1 MVCIFSR
8 GVVRGVAGIYI
19 YLAFWPYGVH
29 IMDIWS
35 SGHTD
40 IWSSEHL
47 VIQSSC
53 HHSRLL
59 AIRTFDHLAI
69 WTSGHPDIW
78 SSAHLVFWPPRL
90 LASCPKNVLIG
101 RFSAYLEGYT
111 NLKFLT
117 SSVLLSNIYL
127 LLWCVW
133 VQNLIESSNMS
144 ASCSQLYKILHG
156 KRIKKTRPVS
166 SDEYINLFQC
176 RLCIKYTYIYV
187 QNCLLLSLSTGH
199 VRRMTFFLWGQ
210 WAD

>member
-1 MVCIFSR
+1 MAIWTTDHLS
-8 GVVRGVAGIYI
+8 I
-19 YLAFWPYGVH
+19 WP
-29 IMDIWS
+29 
-35 SGHTD
+35 SG
-40 IWSSEHL
+40 HL
-47 VIQSSC
+47 VILP
-53 HHSRLL
+53 SRLL
-59 AIRTFDHLAI
+59 AIQTSSHLNF
-69 WTSGHPDIW
+69 WSSDHPDIW
-78 SSAHLVFWPPRL
+78 LSGHLSGYLANGHPDFWPFQV

-133 VQNLIESSNMS
+133 VQNLIESSNMA

-166 SDEYINLFQC
+166 SDKYINLFQC

-199 VRRMTFFLWGQ
+199 VRRMTFFFLWGQ

>member
-78 SSAHLVFWPPRL
+78 SSGL
-90 LASCPKNVLIG
+90 LATQTSGHLSQNVLIR

-117 SSVLLSNIYL
+117 SSLIFSSSTPQIYMLGTKKVHNKGAAEQPRTPVGSNPLIVILLEKCHL
-127 LLWCVW
+127 
-133 VQNLIESSNMS
+133 
-144 ASCSQLYKILHG
+144 
-156 KRIKKTRPVS
+156 
-166 SDEYINLFQC
+166 
-176 RLCIKYTYIYV
+176 
-187 QNCLLLSLSTGH
+187 
-199 VRRMTFFLWGQ
+199 
-210 WAD
+210 